1 MSPTSPIR
9 SRRSRRSRRFRSF
22 PLASR
27 FSPQKTSEMD
37 FSSKTALI
45 TGAGSGIGLAIAEAF
60 SRLKARVL
68 LHDINPA
75 AADLAGKIGAEFLPA
90 DLGDLAA
97 VHQLASTALE
107 KSGGRIDILVNNAGF
122 QHIAKVEEFPEETWA
137 TMIQVML
144 VAPFQ
149 LIRGLLP
156 GMKQNGWGRI
166 INVASIHAVV
176 ASPFKS
182 AYISA
187 KHGLLGLTRCV
198 ALEAAPFGVTVNALC
213 PAYVRTPLV
222 EKQIADQARAHGLTV
237 DDVVQKIMLEPAAIK
252 RLIEPTEI
260 ADFVVYLCSE
270 PGAIITGSAQML
282 DLGWTAR

>member
-1 MSPTSPIR
+1 MQSTRENAVPGAPYA
-9 SRRSRRSRRFRSF
+9 FL
-22 PLASR
+22 LASKVR
-27 FSPQKTSEMD
+27 PSKNQKMD
-37 FSSKTALI
+37 FSAKTVLV
-45 TGAGSGIGLAIAEAF
+45 TGAGSGIGRAIAETF
-60 SRLKARVL
+60 SRLNARVL

-75 AADLAGKIGAEFLPA
+75 ASDLAGKIGAEFLP
-90 DLGDLAA
+90 GDLSDPTA
-97 VHQLASTALE
+97 VRQLAAAALE
-107 KSGGRIDILVNNAGF
+107 RGGGRIDILINNAGF
-122 QHIAKVEEFPEETWA
+122 QHIAKVEEFPEETFA

-144 VAPFQ
+144 IAPFQ
-149 LIRGLLP
+149 LIRAVLP
-156 GMKQNGWGRI
+156 GMKKKGWGRI
-166 INVASIHAVV
+166 INVASVHAVV

-187 KHGLLGLTRCV
+187 KHGLLGLTRTV

-222 EKQIADQARAHGLTV
+222 EKQIAAQAQVHGLTA

-252 RLIEPTEI
+252 RLIEPSEI
-260 ADFVVYLCSE
+260 ADFVVYLSSE